1 MVKRNK
7 IFLFFLII
15 STCCNLLG
23 KPLDACGVY
32 KIAEKAV
39 VKYPY
44 YVGGKKYFI
53 NPALI
58 VGLVEQESGFEPE
71 AKSAAGA
78 YGLTQI
84 MPKTAELLKC
94 DYKGLNNPTLSVE
107 CSTKFLAALLTYN
120 KGDLIKTLSGYN
132 GGTYSTEKNATA
144 NSGALANRIYD
155 NPETKK
161 YVVAVLRNFEKYKKL
176 KCSK

>member
-1 MVKRNK
+1 MAKRNK
-7 IFLFFLII
+7 FFLFFLII
-15 STCCNLLG
+15 SICCNLLG

-39 VKYPY
+39 LKYPY

-94 DYKGLNNPTLSVE
+94 DYKSLNNPILSVE

>member
-1 MVKRNK
+1 MKNK
-7 IFLFFLII
+7 ILFIAVLIFSFSLFGEI
-15 STCCNLLG
+15 LQPC
-23 KPLDACGVY
+23 KVY
-32 KIAEKAV
+32 KIAEKTV

-44 YVGGKKYFI
+44 YVDKKKFYI

-58 VGLVEQESGFEPE
+58 VGIVKQESEFNTE
-71 AKSAAGA
+71 AKSHAGA

-94 DYKGLNNPTLSVE
+94 DYAKLNNPEISVE

-120 KGDLIKTLSGYN
+120 KGDLVKTLSGYN
-132 GGTYSTEKNATA
+132 GGTYSTEKNSTDKK
-144 NSGALANRIYD
+144 GAFANRIYD

-161 YVVAVLRNFEKYKKL
+161 YVVKVLRNFEDFKKIQC
-176 KCSK
+176 K

>member
-1 MVKRNK
+1 MVKINK
-7 IFLFFLII
+7 IFCFFLII
-15 STCCNLLG
+15 SICYNVLS
-23 KPLDACGVY
+23 KPLDACAVY

-39 VKYPY
+39 MKYPY
-44 YVGGKKYFI
+44 YVSDKKYFI
-53 NPALI
+53 NPALL
-58 VGLVEQESGFEPE
+58 VGLVEQESGFETE

-94 DYKGLNNPTLSVE
+94 DYKGLNDPTLAVE
-107 CSTKFLAALLTYN
+107 CSTKFIAALLTYN
-120 KGDLIKTLSGYN
+120 KGDLVKTLSGYN
-132 GGTYSTEKNATA
+132 GGTYSTEKKATEKT
-144 NSGALANRIYD
+144 GALANRIYD

-161 YVVAVLRNFEKYKKL
+161 YVVAVLKNFEKYKKL